1 MSNSRRA
8 ASTWGAAGF
17 AVAILACGGS
27 DVPAGGNAT
36 EAGAAAPPPTPV
48 EVAAVERGSIAREI
62 TVSGVVRPIRSIGV
76 NSQLSGALRSV
87 LVEEGDVV
95 RAGRT
100 LARLDDRELRAQLGA
115 AEASL
120 EVAEAALAR
129 AESLRE
135 QQVITLAEYERDR
148 MALAAARAQHDQLL
162 TRAGFA
168 TVRAPLTGVITD
180 KLVEA
185 GDVVAPQTRLFE
197 LADVSTLV
205 VRVGVSELDVVD
217 LAVGDTVGV
226 ALDAYP
232 GRSLAGVIRRVFPT
246 ANPATRLVPVEVALQ
261 GAQTAEARPGFLA
274 RVTFGL
280 GTRGGVLL
288 VPASAIVG
296 GGEAG
301 PEAVFVV
308 EASTASRRPVS
319 TGMTSRGRVEILD
332 GLEAEE
338 LVVTVGNNALRDGAE
353 VRIVSSS
360 ELQAPDVAAP
370 MGREGGLRG
379 PE

>member
-1 MSNSRRA
+1 MTTSRRA
-8 ASTWGAAGF
+8 ASTLGAAGF
-17 AVAILACGGS
+17 AVAVLACGGS
-27 DVPAGGNAT
+27 DVPGGGNAT
-36 EAGAAAPPPTPV
+36 ETGAAARPPTPV

-62 TVSGVVRPIRSIGV
+62 TVSGVVEPIRSIGV
-76 NSQLSGALRSV
+76 NSQLPGALRSV
-87 LVEEGDVV
+87 LVEEGDLV
-95 RAGRT
+95 RAGQT
-100 LARLDDRELRAQLGA
+100 LARLDDRELRAQLSA
-115 AEASL
+115 AEANL
-120 EVAEAALAR
+120 EVAQAALAR
-129 AESLRE
+129 SESLRE
-135 QQVITLAEYERDR
+135 LEIITLSEYERDR
-148 MALAAARAQHDQLL
+148 TALAAARAQHDQIL

-168 TVRAPLTGVITD
+168 TVRAPLAGVITD

-232 GRSLAGVIRRVFPT
+232 GRPLTGVIRRVFPT
-246 ANPATRLVPVEVALQ
+246 ADPATRLVPVEVALQ
-261 GAQTAEARPGFLA
+261 GTRTAQARPGFLA

-280 GTRGGVLL
+280 GTRSGVLL

-319 TGMTSRGRVEILD
+319 TGITSRGRVEILH

-353 VRIVSSS
+353 VRIVSS
-360 ELQAPDVAAP
+360 ETPAPDVAAP

>member
-1 MSNSRRA
+1 MTKSRRA
-8 ASTWGAAGF
+8 APAWGAAGF
-17 AVAILACGGS
+17 AVAVLACGGG
-27 DVPAGGNAT
+27 DVPDGGNAT
-36 EAGAAAPPPTPV
+36 EAGAAARPPTPV

-62 TVSGVVRPIRSIGV
+62 TVSGVVQPIRSIGV
-76 NSQLSGALRSV
+76 NSQLPGALRSV
-87 LVEEGDVV
+87 LVEEGDLV
-95 RAGRT
+95 RTGQT
-100 LARLDDRELRAQLGA
+100 LARLDDSELRAQLTA
-115 AEASL
+115 AEANL

-129 AESLRE
+129 SESLRE
-135 QQVITLAEYERDR
+135 LEIITLSEYERDR
-148 MALAAARAQHDQLL
+148 TALAAARAQHDQIR
-162 TRAGFA
+162 TRVGFA
-168 TVRAPLTGVITD
+168 TVRAPLAGVITD

-232 GRSLAGVIRRVFPT
+232 GGSLTGVIRRVFPT
-246 ANPATRLVPVEVALQ
+246 ADPATRLVPVEVALQ
-261 GAQTAEARPGFLA
+261 GTRSAEARPGFLA

-308 EASTASRRPVS
+308 EESTASRRAVS
-319 TGMTSRGRVEILD
+319 TGMTSRGRVEILQ

-353 VRIVSSS
+353 VRVVSS
-360 ELQAPDVAAP
+360 ETPAPDVAAP